1 MTDEGRGTHLEQNV
15 KKKQCFVSGQ
25 EMWPYK
31 HSLSKATERERE
43 VVTDSIA
50 RSVLN
55 NVINDKILPLGCS
68 I

>member
-1 MTDEGRGTHLEQNV
+1 MKDEVPILSRMLKNTSVLLAV
-15 KKKQCFVSGQ
+15 KRCG
-25 EMWPYK
+25 
-31 HSLSKATERERE
+31 HINSLSKATERERE